1 MERPSTLNIQTLSGE
16 YCDKDIV
23 ILHACFQLLTNFVE
37 GEEAFTSHVD
47 WAHDNE
53 HKKAKEEIM
62 LLYNWWS
69 TRKILDNLNNINDL
83 EKEQYEEDNNRLIR
97 LIKVRQFL
105 WT

>member
-1 MERPSTLNIQTLSGE
+1 MERPSTLNITTLTGE

-23 ILHACFQLLTNFVE
+23 ILHACFQLLTDFVD

-47 WAHDNE
+47 WEFNE
-53 HKKAKEEIM
+53 VHKKAKYEIEE
-62 LLYNWWS
+62 LYNWWS
-69 TRKILDNLNNINDL
+69 NRKTMDSLNDIGGL
-83 EKEQYEEDNNRLIR
+83 EKDQYEEDNEMLIK